1 MMERVNFPRLAETCY
16 FERLENGLPIY
27 VAVKPEFEKSY
38 AFFATSYGGMDMR
51 FQLDGKWEDTPA
63 GVAHYLEHKM
73 FDMPD
78 GNALMQLSASGASPN
93 AFTSSALTAY
103 HFECTRHFESNLR
116 LLLTF
121 VSTPYFTQES
131 VNKEQGIIGQ
141 EIGMIEDNP
150 GWQLFH
156 LLLEGLYDHHPL
168 RVSVAG
174 SQESISHITA
184 ETLEHC
190 HRAFYHPGNMVLCIA
205 GDVDP
210 EQVSAIA
217 RMVLPAQA
225 REQAAKDHG
234 APETMNAA
242 HFHLSRAMEVSTS
255 DFLLGFK
262 AEPHEAGK
270 NALRMELIGE
280 LAGELFCGTSSAV
293 YQKLY
298 DEGLINKTFGVGY
311 DNYPGAAFLLMGGET
326 DNPSKV
332 VDLLLEEGERIRQQG
347 ISDEAFLRCKRAC
360 YGSRVRSLNSFE
372 HCCVQLAKGEFKGY
386 HYYHFPE
393 VFDSITK
400 DDVEQFLNRVLTK
413 ERAAFAEIVPKTH
426 GKDQL

>member
-16 FERLENGLPIY
+16 FQRLKNGLPVY
-27 VAVKPEFEKSY
+27 VAVKPEFEKNY
-38 AFFATSYGGMDMR
+38 AFFATAYGGMDMR
-51 FQLDGKWEDTPA
+51 FQLDGQWQDSPA

-78 GNALMQLSASGASPN
+78 GNALMKLSANGASPN
-93 AFTSSALTAY
+93 AFTGSAITAY
-103 HFECTRHFESNLR
+103 HFECTRQFEENLR

-131 VNKEQGIIGQ
+131 VDKEQGIIGQ

-150 GWQLFH
+150 SWQLYH

-184 ETLEHC
+184 ETLNHC
-190 HRAFYHPGNMVLCIA
+190 YEAFYHPGNMVLCVA

-210 EQVSAIA
+210 EQVVSIA
-217 RMVLPAQA
+217 ESVLPAQPRA
-225 REQAAKDHG
+225 QAAKDYG
-234 APETMNAA
+234 APETMQAA
-242 HFHLSRAMEVSTS
+242 QTHLSREMEVSTP

-262 AEPHEAGK
+262 AEPHEAGESD
-270 NALRMELIGE
+270 LRTQLIGE
-280 LAGELFCGTSSAV
+280 LAGELFCGNSSPI

-298 DEGLINKTFGVGY
+298 DAGLINRTFGVGY
-311 DNYPGAAFLLMGGET
+311 EDNPGAAFLLMGGES
-326 DNPSKV
+326 DDPAKV
-332 VDLLLEEGERIRQQG
+332 VELLLEEGGRIRREG
-347 ISDEAFLRCKRAC
+347 ISDEAFLRCKHAC

-372 HCCVQLAKGEFKGY
+372 HCCVQLAKGQFKGY
-386 HYYHFPE
+386 HYYRFPE
-393 VFDSITK
+393 QYDRITK
-400 DDVEQFLNRVLTK
+400 QDVLAFLNRIVDR
-413 ERAAFAEIVPKTH
+413 ERASFAEITPKAR
-426 GKDQL
+426 

>member
-1 MMERVNFPRLAETCY
+1 MMERISFPRLAETCC

-51 FQLDGKWEDTPA
+51 FCLDGKWEESPA

-93 AFTSSALTAY
+93 AFTSSAITAY
-103 HFECTRHFESNLR
+103 HFSCTRHFASNLR

-131 VNKEQGIIGQ
+131 VDKEQGIIGQ

-150 GWQLFH
+150 SWQLFH

-190 HRAFYHPGNMVLCIA
+190 HRAFYHPGNMVLCVV

-210 EQVSAIA
+210 EQVAAIA
-217 RMVLPAQA
+217 RMVLPKQP
-225 REQAAKDHG
+225 REQAGKDHG
-234 APETMNAA
+234 APESMKAA
-242 HFHLSRAMEVSTS
+242 QSHLSRGMEVSAS

-262 AEPHEAGK
+262 AEPHGAGQED
-270 NALRMELIGE
+270 LRMQLVGE
-280 LAGELFCGTSSAV
+280 LAGELFCGNSSPI

-298 DEGLINKTFGVGY
+298 DEGCINKTFGVSY
-311 DNYPGAAFLLMGGET
+311 ESYPDAAFLAMGGET
-326 DNPSKV
+326 DDASV
-332 VDLLLEEGERIRQQG
+332 VVERLMEEAERIRREG
-347 ISDEAFLRCKRAC
+347 ISDADFLRCKRAC
-360 YGSRVRSLNSFE
+360 YGARVRHLNSFE
-372 HCCVQLAKGEFKGY
+372 HCCVELAQGEFKGY
-386 HYYHFPE
+386 HYYQFPE
-393 VFDSITK
+393 VYDGITK
-400 DDVEQFLNRVLTK
+400 ADVEEFLNRVLTR
-413 ERAAFAEIVPKTH
+413 ERSTFVEIVPKKNEK
-426 GKDQL
+426 G